1 MYLRKVTK
9 ITSHM
14 DKLPEVLEED
24 ILIYSAGIEH
34 REKYKIVV
42 NQLPLVA
49 IRYMMKRV
57 KNIYNQESIPN
68 ITSSSWCNAINIVF
82 PRNDSNYIINS
93 LRYCNCCPRHKRNF
107 PETITDSDSD
117 KPQFKRHSISRIR
130 CSEEGCNSCYCECRH
145 FSRWLNRI

>member
-14 DKLPEVLEED
+14 DKLPEVIEED

-57 KNIYNQESIPN
+57 KSIYNQESNPDISP
-68 ITSSSWCNAINIVF
+68 SRWYNAINIVF
-82 PRNDSNYIINS
+82 PRNDCNYIINS
-93 LRYCNCCPRHKRNF
+93 LRYCNCCTRHKRNF
-107 PETITDSDSD
+107 HETITERK
-117 KPQFKRHSISRIR
+117 KPQIKRHRRARIR
-130 CSEEGCNSCYCECRH
+130 CEEEGCNSYTIECKQVKK
-145 FSRWLNRI
+145 